1 MLWGGEWRRGQDR
14 VAALTPPRSRRIL
27 PRTGCIHVQC
37 HYPVSGKQRRD
48 GAVSPSDR
56 TSMGGPQD
64 RFQTT
69 DWTGI
74 LRAQTLD
81 EDRRRAATEAV
92 CRRYWKPVYCYLRRK
107 GYGNEEAKD
116 LTQGFFTEVVLGRQ
130 LIQRADA
137 AKGRFRNFLLVSLE
151 RYVRNVKRAEAA
163 RKRRPP
169 TRLLALEDFDSF
181 DIRDET
187 WDASPEGAFHRQWA
201 IALLEQ
207 VLEDLEEQCRSRGE
221 EVYWWVFRDR
231 VVLPILED
239 DLAPPLSEICR
250 RHGIRATPKAS
261 NMIVTMKRRFRATLA
276 QHVRWIVTSDAEV
289 DAEIDDLLAI
299 LSARRAGF

>member
-1 MLWGGEWRRGQDR
+1 M
-14 VAALTPPRSRRIL
+14 RS
-27 PRTGCIHVQC
+27 G
-37 HYPVSGKQRRD
+37 
-48 GAVSPSDR
+48 DR

-64 RFQTT
+64 RFETT

-74 LRAQTLD
+74 FRAQTLD

-92 CRRYWKPVYCYLRRK
+92 CRQYWKPVYCYLRRK
-107 GYGNEEAKD
+107 GYDNEEAKD
-116 LTQGFFTEVVLGRQ
+116 LTQGFFAEIVLGRE

-151 RYVRNVKRAEAA
+151 RYVRNVERADAA
-163 RKRRPP
+163 QKRRPP
-169 TRLLALEDFDSF
+169 TRVVALEDFDSF
-181 DIRDET
+181 DIRDDA
-187 WDASPEGAFHRQWA
+187 WDATPEGVFHRQWT

-221 EVYWWVFRDR
+221 EVYWLVFRDR

-239 DLAPPLSEICR
+239 SLAPPLSEICQ
-250 RHGIRATPKAS
+250 RHGIPVPSRAS
-261 NMIVTMKRRFRATLA
+261 NMLVTVKRRFRATLA
-276 QHVRWIVTSDAEV
+276 QHVRWIVASEAEV

-299 LSARRAGF
+299 LSATRARF